1 MRLPEIVPHLPTH
14 LTNFQHTQLCRR
26 PGPGRSTKRETAM
39 RPACEASF
47 SESHVLVVCCT
58 VMCLTHTTPRHPW
71 FAAGWTKSGGRF
83 VDLEAWWWVK
93 LELGTRL
100 TLCTVSPLTSSL
112 VVGSVRR
119 TQLTHFMQACTQPG
133 GLLRPLSR
141 KEHGA
146 SATLRADASP
156 FGRQPHLQP
165 YSPSR
170 TP

>member
-71 FAAGWTKSGGRF
+71 FAAGWTKNGRPRR
-83 VDLEAWWWVK
+83 VVGDTTSWASS
-93 LELGTRL
+93 TRL
-100 TLCTVSPLTSSL
+100 TLCTVSPLTSRRRWWWVLYRELNLLISRRQARSQA
-112 VVGSVRR
+112 GSY
-119 TQLTHFMQACTQPG
+119 A
-133 GLLRPLSR
+133 PLSC

-156 FGRQPHLQP
+156 FGRQPPLQP
-165 YSPSR
+165 YSPSH
-170 TP
+170 PP